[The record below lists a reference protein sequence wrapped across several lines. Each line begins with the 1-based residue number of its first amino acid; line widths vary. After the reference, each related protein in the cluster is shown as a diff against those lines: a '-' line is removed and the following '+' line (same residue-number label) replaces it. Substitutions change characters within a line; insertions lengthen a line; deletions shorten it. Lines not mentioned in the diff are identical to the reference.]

1 MVNEFYTLLTDKG
14 MAKIASALADKKQ
27 IHLQKMAVGDSNG
40 QYYEPT
46 SSQTELRHE
55 VWRGEMNTLT
65 VAPNNPNWLIAEVVL
80 PEDVGGWYVREVGVF
95 DVDGELIA
103 IGKFPESYKPLLP
116 GGSGKQV
123 CIRLIMEV
131 SNTTA
136 VTLTVDPSV
145 VLATRDYVDTLLDN
159 HENSTHHPDAT
170 LTQKGFTQ
178 LSSAIDIDD
187 ETKAATPKAVKDAY
201 EKALEAAACPVG
213 MPIPWPSD
221 SMPSGYAL
229 MTGQTFNKNAYP
241 KLAIAYPLGIIPDMR
256 GWIIKGKPSNGRNV
270 LSQELDGIKSHNHI
284 GNISSTDLGSKSTSN
299 TDLGNRTTSNT
310 DLGSKTTNSF
320 NHGNKS
326 STSSGQ
332 HTHTVPLSSNKDNTG
347 YADGASTSSPDGFAI
362 TSSSGAHTHTV
373 SLGAHGHSI
382 TMGAHSHTFTLGNHN
397 HYIALGAHT
406 HAISINNTGNTENTV
421 KNISFNYIVR
431 LA

>member
-27 IHLQKMAVGDSNG
+27 INLQKMAVGDSNG

-46 SSQTELRHE
+46 ASQTQLQHE
-55 VWRGEMNTLT
+55 VWRGEINTLT

-136 VTLTVDPSV
+136 VTLSVDPSV
-145 VLATRDYVDTLLDN
+145 VLATRDYVDTLLDQ
-159 HENSTHHPDAT
+159 HEHSTHHPDAT

-178 LSSAIDIDD
+178 LSNAIDSDD
-187 ETKAATPKAVKDAY
+187 ETKAATSKAVKDAY

-221 SMPSGYAL
+221 STPSGYAL
-229 MTGQTFNKNAYP
+229 MVGQTFNKSIYP
-241 KLAIAYPLGIIPDMR
+241 KLAIAYPSGIIPDMR
-256 GWIIKGKPSNGRNV
+256 GWIIKGKPSSGRNI

-284 GNISSTDLGSKSTSN
+284 GNIYSTDLGSKNTGN
-299 TDLGNRTTSNT
+299 TDLGNKDTNST
-310 DLGSKTTNSF
+310 DLGSKTTNAF

-332 HTHTVPLSSNKDNTG
+332 HNHTVPLSGNKDNTG
-347 YADGASTSSPDGFAI
+347 YADGANPSSPDGFAY
-362 TSSSGAHTHTV
+362 TSSSGAHTHTI

-382 TMGAHSHTFTLGNHN
+382 TMGAHSHTLTLGNHN